1 MDSKRAELQSAAA
14 QALSV
19 VCADGVAPAQLP
31 MQIPLLTEKLQEV
44 LTEKWA
50 ELRGFLPV
58 SIAFDGLHLQ
68 QKDVRAFQQA
78 ERASMLKDP
87 TMAAA
92 TLVGAEADALRTAAA
107 NPGGAGT
114 AFAGMHFAAQAG
126 ENPLTAPAAANKPA
140 LWRCSCG
147 NYNTA
152 NFCENCGKKRS

>member
-1 MDSKRAELQSAAA
+1 M
-14 QALSV
+14 
-19 VCADGVAPAQLP
+19 
-31 MQIPLLTEKLQEV
+31 

-68 QKDVRAFQQA
+68 QKDVHTFQQA